1 MKRPLRTALADALYL
16 RELREL
22 RDLRHHRQQHGRSG
36 CGMEPCGLALQRA
49 EAREEDGR
57 RADHPGTDYRTPDRC
72 ETDGDRRGRDFH
84 TDGRRRTGQGSGEQ
98 EEDTLF
104 LFLKS
109 MHQFLTAPQ
118 DAATAGHTDSAEHA
132 ESVGRADRKADDGNQ
147 P

>member
-22 RDLRHHRQQHGRSG
+22 RDLRHHRHQLGRAR
-36 CGMEPCGLALQRA
+36 CGMEPCGLDLLRD
-49 EAREEDGR
+49 EAQEEDGR

-72 ETDGDRRGRDFH
+72 ETDGDRRGTAFH
-84 TDGRRRTGQGSGEQ
+84 ADGRRRSGQGSGDQ
-98 EEDTLF
+98 DEDTLF

-118 DAATAGHTDSAEHA
+118 DAATAGHTGSAEHA
-132 ESVGRADRKADDGNQ
+132 ESVGHADRKADDGTQ